1 MSVDLLISGG
11 TLVDGTG
18 NPGYRASLAVADNTV
33 RVIRGTASIP
43 EATRTIDASGLIV
56 APGFIDLH
64 SHAGLLL
71 LAEPDHFPKVSQGV
85 TTEVIGVDGNSYA
98 PFDEH
103 DRLMEFV
110 HMYAG
115 LDGEPPLDYDW
126 DRVASYLSHFDGR
139 VSVNV
144 ALVIGNSALRLCTVG
159 WDPVEA
165 DARAIANMRSML
177 REGMQEGAVGMST
190 GLDYPPGSYAST
202 DELIQLAEEAGR
214 LGGFYHTHLRNTLG
228 DRFLDPIREAI
239 QICHEGELPLH
250 LTHLFHRADAP
261 GGAERIFDLI
271 DSARATGV
279 EVTFD
284 TYPYEW
290 GSTTLLISIPQW
302 AQAGGPAACLERL
315 RAASTRD
322 QIRAFIA
329 EQSDLTVWTNAMEHL
344 RVGNFQLPEHA
355 AYESRTLGELARL
368 RGQDIVDALCDLLVA
383 EDLRLN
389 QVAPSSWGVTMPKFV
404 VHPDGMVGTDS
415 IFLGA
420 KPSPRTYGSYPRILG
435 EFVREEKRLSLP
447 EAIRKMT
454 SYPAQRLGLLDRGIL
469 RDGMRADITIF
480 DLEQVRPVGTYDD
493 PRHQCRGI
501 EYVIVNGTPV
511 IDAGRHTGAHP
522 GQALRGSAH

>member
-1 MSVDLLISGG
+1 LLISGG
-11 TLVDGTG
+11 TIVDGTG
-18 NPGYRASLAVADNTV
+18 NPGYRASLAVDAEIV
-33 RVIRGTASIP
+33 RVIRATASMP
-43 EATRTIDASGLIV
+43 EAVRHIDASGLIV

-64 SHAGLLL
+64 SHAGLLV

-98 PFDEH
+98 PFDSHE
-103 DRLMEFV
+103 RLLEFV

-115 LDGEPPLDYDW
+115 LDGDPDLPYDW
-126 DRVASYLSHFDGR
+126 DRVASYLSRFDNR
-139 VSVNV
+139 VAVNV

-159 WDPVEA
+159 WEAVEA
-165 DARAIANMRSML
+165 DSRAIADMRSML
-177 REGMQEGAVGMST
+177 REGMQEGAVGLST
-190 GLDYPPGSYAST
+190 GLDYPPGSFAST
-202 DELIQLAEEAGR
+202 DELIQLAQEAGR
-214 LGGFYHTHLRNTLG
+214 WGGFYHTHLRNTLG
-228 DRFLDPIREAI
+228 DRFLDPIREAV
-239 QICHEGELPLH
+239 QICHQGELPLH

-315 RAASTRD
+315 RDPAMRARIRD
-322 QIRAFIA
+322 FIA
-329 EQSDLTVWTNAMEHL
+329 EHTDFATWTTNMDHL
-344 RVGNFQLPEHA
+344 RVGNFKLPDNA
-355 AYESRTLGELARL
+355 GYEGLMLGEVARM
-368 RGQDIVDALCDLLVA
+368 RGQDPVDAMCDLLVA
-383 EDLRLN
+383 EDLRVN

-480 DLEQVRPVGTYDD
+480 DLEQVRPVGTYDH
-493 PRHQCRGI
+493 PRQQCRGI
-501 EYVIVNGTPV
+501 EYVMVNGTLV
-511 IDAGRHTGAHP
+511 MDRGRHTGAHP
-522 GQALRGSAH
+522 GRALRGSAH